1 MLILPTADVVTNT
14 QWWAAQ
20 VPMIVLGVLLSTT
33 LLTTYLDGRMKR

>member
-20 VPMIVLGVLLSTT
+20 VPMIVLGLLLCMSC
-33 LLTTYLDGRMKR
+33 